1 MHPVVLR
8 GPILNP
14 QPGGTVT
21 YFPDGALAA
30 DDRGIITYIGP
41 WRDHFVPTEKFD
53 GLLLPPFIDCHIHI
67 PQHPIRGRFSEGI
80 DGNPPE
86 GRLLASLN
94 KNVFPAESR
103 CSSSE
108 YTERCVRDFLTDT
121 LRKGTVGGV
130 AYMTVHPEAA
140 RAALRLLPDTW
151 RVGLVLMNQNC
162 PDYLRTN
169 EDSLDRDLTKLAE
182 EFGPR
187 VIVTDRFAVACS
199 TTLRGFA
206 SQLATKL
213 QLRTQTH
220 LNEQRREK
228 SFVETTLYP
237 TYQSYTDVYLRDGL
251 LDHDCILAHCIH
263 MRPEEFDIVTRTHS
277 SIAHC
282 PVSNTVLGSGIMP
295 LNEVIERKIP
305 YAICTDVG
313 ASPTTSLLTEM
324 SQFLTVHHNR
334 NSRATPTE
342 AIYRTTLAAA
352 EIAGLSGELG
362 TFAPGR
368 PLSYILA
375 EARPTSTDID
385 EIIRHDLL
393 EWSPQSSLQSPLNN
407 LQSTGLDAG
416 ADLDQVTTH
425 VTRIAQNLDNKIH
438 RVVLNGKALIQ

>member
-1 MHPVVLR
+1 MQPVVLR

-14 QPGGTVT
+14 QPDGTIT
-21 YFPDGALAA
+21 YFFDGALAA

-41 WRDHFVPTEKFD
+41 WRDQFVATEKFN

-80 DGNPPE
+80 VGNPPE

-94 KNVFPAESR
+94 KNVFPAESC

-108 YTERCVRDFLTDT
+108 YTERCVRDFLADT

-130 AYMTVHPEAA
+130 AYMTVHPEAT
-140 RAALRLLPDTW
+140 RIALRLLPDTW

-162 PDYLRTN
+162 PEYLRTH
-169 EDSLDRDLTKLAE
+169 EETFERDLTKLAE

-199 TTLRGFA
+199 TTLRGLA

-213 QLRTQTH
+213 KLRTQTH
-220 LNEQRREK
+220 LNEQRCEK
-228 SFVETTLYP
+228 SFVEKTLYP
-237 TYQSYTDVYLRDGL
+237 SYRSYADVYLRDGL

-263 MRPEEFDIVTRTHS
+263 MRPEEFDIIAHTRS
-277 SIAHC
+277 AIAHC
-282 PVSNTVLGSGIMP
+282 PVSNTLLGSGIMP
-295 LNEVIERKIP
+295 LDEVIERKIP

-334 NSRATPTE
+334 NNRATPAE

-352 EIAGLSGELG
+352 DIAGLSGQFG

-375 EARPTSTDID
+375 DAHPTSTSAN
-385 EIIRHDLL
+385 EVIRHDLL
-393 EWSPQSSLQSPLNN
+393 KWSLETSLQSPLDH

-416 ADLDQVTTH
+416 PDLDHVTNH
-425 VTRIAQNLDNKIH
+425 VTRTAQKLDTKIR
-438 RVVLNGKALIQ
+438 RVVLNGQALY